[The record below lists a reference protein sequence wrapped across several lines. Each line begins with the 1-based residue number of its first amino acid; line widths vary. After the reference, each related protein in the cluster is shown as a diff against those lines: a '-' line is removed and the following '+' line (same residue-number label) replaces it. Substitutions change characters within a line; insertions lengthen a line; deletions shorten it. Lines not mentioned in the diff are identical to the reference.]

1 LNIIKVADAHA
12 LLACISN
19 LQILDVTAFM
29 NELRSVSKHV
39 AVQVVNADFIAG
51 PQHVLGILQQSME
64 AKKRGILQS
73 RRIEIDILLRLA
85 CTDQIDRA
93 LTDIG
98 LKDGTNN
105 VLVIAVGRINHL
117 KMLMKYIAANY
128 DIDDDILLPSKRRL
142 KFISAFHDIDKTELK
157 TLVNDSNKI
166 ASILVEH
173 ASLL

>member
-1 LNIIKVADAHA
+1 MNIIKVANAHV
-12 LLACISN
+12 LLAGISN
-19 LQILDVTAFM
+19 LQIHDVTAFM
-29 NELRSVSKHV
+29 NELRSVSKSV
-39 AVQVVNADFIAG
+39 AIQAVNADFIACF
-51 PQHVLGILQQSME
+51 QHILGILQQSTE

-73 RRIEIDILLRLA
+73 KRIEIDILLRLA
-85 CTDQIDRA
+85 CTDQIDKA

-105 VLVIAVGRINHL
+105 VLVIAVGRMNHL

-142 KFISAFHDIDKTELK
+142 KIISAFHDIGKTELN